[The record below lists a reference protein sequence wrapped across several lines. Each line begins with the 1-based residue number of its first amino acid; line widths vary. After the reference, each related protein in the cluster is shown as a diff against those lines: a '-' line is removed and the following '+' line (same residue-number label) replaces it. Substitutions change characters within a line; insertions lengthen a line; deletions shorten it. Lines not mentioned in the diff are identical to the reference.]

1 MRISAW
7 SIAAALI
14 ATDAIMP
21 VAMIAQEMPKAQ
33 ITVVGEASIALAP
46 DLARVR
52 AGVIS
57 EGKTAREASENNRKV
72 MADVVGA
79 IKGVGVAEKDIQT
92 SRYSIQPVYDQA
104 RPVPGP
110 FKGFQASNNVIVKF
124 RDLERIGEL
133 IDRVVA
139 AGANSMGGVEFSV
152 AEPGK
157 ALDSARA
164 EAFADARRKAEL
176 YAKTAGVALGRAVS
190 IAEQSSGFQPVA
202 MYARA
207 AIAQGGETPIVSGEI
222 TLHATVTVGFELK

>member
-21 VAMIAQEMPKAQ
+21 VAMIAQDLPKAQ
-33 ITVVGEASIALAP
+33 ITVVGEASVALAP

-207 AIAQGGETPIVSGEI
+207 AIAQGGETPIASGEI